1 MLDFY
6 FIKDDQSTPSFP
18 EKLGLKFAGDL
29 DDRTFYN
36 LQNKGIID
44 KKLDYYSDFRLD
56 RMTIEKMSQNILIK
70 DLQSDSDV
78 KKLSQLLETAER
90 EKSGLIAYGD

>member
-6 FIKDDQSTPSFP
+6 LIKDDQPTPSFP

-29 DDRTFYN
+29 NDKTFYS

-56 RMTIEKMSQNILIK
+56 LTAIKKINQNILIK
-70 DLQSDSDV
+70 DLQLDIDV
-78 KKLSQLLETAER
+78 KQLSQLLETAER
-90 EKSGLIAYGD
+90 EQSGLIAYGD